1 MIPIRCL
8 SAFLS
13 RIFLILI
20 LLFTTVFLLI
30 NLTKH
35 LSKETT
41 RTFIP
46 VEKHFNAHRYDLPH
60 RVRLIDLYPLDWN
73 SEVFLGTCEGD

>member
-20 LLFTTVFLLI
+20 VLSTTLFIIF
-30 NLTKH
+30 NFTKH
-35 LSKETT
+35 LSKETSQ
-41 RTFIP
+41 TFIP
-46 VEKHFNAHRYDLPH
+46 SKIRLNSHRYD
-60 RVRLIDLYPLDWN
+60 RVRLDKSHRFN
-73 SEVFLGTCEGD
+73 